1 MTKILYSFFIL
12 GFAIF
17 ASGCTDHP
25 APTESEVKAF
35 FLQSST
41 FASAVDEG
49 RLKLNSFKIT
59 SGKSRK
65 VADMELYKAKFV
77 ANISISPA
85 DCNNQPD
92 VDCGADTT
100 QTREITGTAE
110 FEWDSDSWSKAGL
123 VLNQ

>member
-1 MTKILYSFFIL
+1 MTRILHSIFIL

-25 APTESEVKAF
+25 APTEADVKAF

-41 FASAVDEG
+41 FTTAVNEG
-49 RLKLNSFKIT
+49 RLKINTFKIT

-65 VADMELYKAKFV
+65 VADQELYKANFA

-85 DCNNQPD
+85 DCINQPED
-92 VDCGADTT
+92 ECSADKVQT
-100 QTREITGTAE
+100 QEVTGTAE
-110 FEWDSDSWSKAGL
+110 FQWDDDNWSKAGL
-123 VLNQ
+123 ILNQ

>member
-1 MTKILYSFFIL
+1 MIRIFKSILL
-12 GFAIF
+12 LVFAMF
-17 ASGCTDHP
+17 ATGCTDHT

-49 RLKLNSFKIT
+49 RLKLNTFKIT

-65 VADMELYKAKFV
+65 VADQELYKAKFV
-77 ANISISPA
+77 ANISISPLA
-85 DCNNQPD
+85 CTNQPD
-92 VDCGADTT
+92 VDCGADTV

-110 FEWDSDSWSKAGL
+110 FEWDSDNWSKAGL
-123 VLNQ
+123 VLDQ

>member
-1 MTKILYSFFIL
+1 MSKIFKSIL
-12 GFAIF
+12 LLVFAVF
-17 ASGCTDHP
+17 TAGCTDHP

-49 RLKLNSFKIT
+49 RLTLNAFKIT

-65 VADMELYKAKFV
+65 VADMELYKAKFA

-85 DCNNQPD
+85 ACSNQPD
-92 VDCGADTT
+92 VDCAADTT